1 MRRGR
6 FLRQLEEVVRITGS
20 RDPDPDYEKTDQR
33 IIILEDLRP
42 RLEPEG
48 FVAQDLR
55 YIGNIDP
62 PNFDIQINDL
72 ITRQPLNATTRRG
85 ASSGQLQ
92 VLTVENIA
100 VVAGKQQLQLKD
112 QNRPVR

>member
-1 MRRGR
+1 MWRGR
-6 FLRQLEEVVRITGS
+6 FLRQLEEVVLITGS
-20 RDPDPDYEKTDQR
+20 RNSDPDYEKADQR

-62 PNFDIQINDL
+62 PNFDIHINDFV
-72 ITRQPLNATTRRG
+72 TRQPRDAITERG
-85 ASSGQLQ
+85 ASGGQLQ
-92 VLTVENIA
+92 VLTVENIS
-100 VVAGKQQLQLKD
+100 VVAGKQQLQLRD
-112 QNRPVR
+112 RNRPIR

>member
-20 RDPDPDYEKTDQR
+20 RDQDSDYEKTDQR
-33 IIILEDLRP
+33 MIILEDLRP

-48 FVAQDLR
+48 YVAQDLR

-62 PNFDIQINDL
+62 PNFDIHINDF
-72 ITRQPLNATTRRG
+72 ITRQPRDATTERG
-85 ASSGQLQ
+85 ASGGQLQ
-92 VLTVENIA
+92 VLSLIHI
-100 VVAGKQQLQLKD
+100 
-112 QNRPVR
+112 

>member
-20 RDPDPDYEKTDQR
+20 RDPDADYEKTDQR

-42 RLEPEG
+42 RLTSEG
-48 FVAQDLR
+48 YVVQDLR

-62 PNFDIQINDL
+62 PNFNIYVNDL
-72 ITRQPLNATTRRG
+72 ITRQPRNATTERG
-85 ASSGQLQ
+85 SSSGQLQ
-92 VLTVENIA
+92 VLAVENIS

-112 QNRPVR
+112 QRSVR